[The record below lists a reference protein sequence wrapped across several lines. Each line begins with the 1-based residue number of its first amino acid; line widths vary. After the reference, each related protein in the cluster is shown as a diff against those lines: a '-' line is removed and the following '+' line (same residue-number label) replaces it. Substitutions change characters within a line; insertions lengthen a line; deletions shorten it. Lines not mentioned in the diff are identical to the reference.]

1 MCFAL
6 LFTSWM
12 TADPC
17 WVCPHLVDFHI
28 WESNLYSTSPYSRG
42 LFDMFQGWLILEG
55 YLHYANLGNLSKGSL
70 ACLTTDT
77 YDTRWT

>member
-12 TADPC
+12 TADPLLS
-17 WVCPHLVDFHI
+17 VPPFSGLSHMGIKSL
-28 WESNLYSTSPYSRG
+28 LYLSLLQG

-55 YLHYANLGNLSKGSL
+55 YLDYANLGNLSKGSL
-70 ACLTTDT
+70 AFLTPDT
-77 YDTRWT
+77 WWT